1 VPADRAIDVRQTLEA
16 VGAIVFE
23 RGWLSSNNVL
33 FRCSGT
39 VPETLIDSGYHTHA
53 SLTLELVRRSL
64 SGEPLGRVVNTHLH
78 SDHCGGNA
86 ALQAEWSCE
95 TLVPQASRAMAQ
107 SWEEAALSYRRSGQT
122 CPRFVVNAGIAPGAA
137 LQLGNSEWQVHAA
150 PGHDP
155 LALMFFEPENRVLI
169 AGDALWENGL
179 AIIFPELEG
188 VEGFAQTEEALAQIE
203 ALDPA
208 VVVPGH
214 GPPFGSARAAL
225 QQSRQRLRAFKADP
239 SKHLDYA
246 ARALVMFHMLE
257 AQRATRSEVANW
269 MARTPLMRAMN
280 VDDVIGRL
288 IRRGALQID
297 GDSLVLAS
305 NNEA

>member
-1 VPADRAIDVRQTLEA
+1 VRADRAIDVRQTLET

-33 FRCSGT
+33 FRRCGA
-39 VPETLIDSGYHTHA
+39 VPATLIDSGYHAHA
-53 SLTLELVRRSL
+53 SLTVELVRRGL
-64 SGEPLGRVVNTHLH
+64 YGEPLGRVVNTHLH

-86 ALQAEWSCE
+86 ALQVEWGCE
-95 TLVPQASRAMAQ
+95 TLVPQASLAMAQ
-107 SWEEAALSYRRSGQT
+107 LWDEAALSYLRSGQT
-122 CPRFVVNAGIAPGAA
+122 CPRFAVDAGVAPGAA
-137 LQLGNSEWQVHAA
+137 LQLGNREWQVHAA

-203 ALDPA
+203 ALEPA
-208 VVVPGH
+208 DVVPGH
-214 GPPFGSARAAL
+214 GPPFGSVQAAL
-225 QQSRQRLRAFKADP
+225 RQSRQRLRAFKADP

-257 AQRATRSEVANW
+257 ARRATRSEVANW
-269 MARTPLMRAMN
+269 MASTPLMSAMN

-288 IRRGALQID
+288 IRRGALQSD
-297 GDSLVLAS
+297 GDSFVLAS
-305 NNEA
+305 NNEV